1 MRSYLFSSIALIF
14 FAFSIAWGENAPET
28 SARKQIIC
36 TTFPMYQITRN
47 VAQGRDA
54 VDVQL
59 MLPAQLGCP
68 HDYALTPQDMQ
79 KLTGAKVLVVNGLGL
94 EEFLGAPVKNANPG
108 IVIVDSSEGIKN
120 LLEYKDE
127 DEHHEAEHD
136 HHVES
141 GDKENA
147 KHDAHAKNEHHPEH
161 GDAEHEHHHSGTNP
175 HLFASPHMTA
185 ILVENIAAGL
195 SKADPEG
202 AALYAKNAEAYAA
215 RMNRLA
221 DEFTAL
227 GKTLKNNRIVTQ
239 HGVFDYLSRD
249 IGLEVVA
256 VVQAHAGQEPSAAE
270 ILDII
275 KTVRDKKAGAIF
287 TEPQYP
293 VKVGQTIAKETG
305 IPTASLDPVA
315 TGPENA
321 SLDYYETVMR
331 KNMETLRATLGTK

>member
-1 MRSYLFSSIALIF
+1 MRSYFFSSIALIF
-14 FAFSIAWGENAPET
+14 FAFSIAWGEDASEI
-28 SARKQIIC
+28 SARKQILC

-47 VAQGRDA
+47 VTQGREG

-59 MLPAQLGCP
+59 MLPASLGCP

-94 EEFLGAPVKNANPG
+94 EEFLGAPVKNANPS

-127 DEHHEAEHD
+127 DECHD
-136 HHVES
+136 
-141 GDKENA
+141 A
-147 KHDAHAKNEHHPEH
+147 KHEHHAEH
-161 GDAEHEHHHSGTNP
+161 GDAEHEHHHTGTNP
-175 HLFASPHMTA
+175 HLFASPRMMA
-185 ILVENIAAGL
+185 RLAANIAAGL

-202 AALYAKNAEAYAA
+202 AALYAQNAEAYAA

-221 DEFTAL
+221 DEFSAL

-249 IGLEVVA
+249 IGLEVVT

-270 ILDII
+270 ILDIV

-287 TEPQYP
+287 TEPQYS
-293 VKVGQTIAKETG
+293 VKVGQTIANETG

-321 SLDYYETVMR
+321 PLDYYETVMR

>member
-1 MRSYLFSSIALIF
+1 MRSYFFSSIVLIL

-28 SARKQIIC
+28 SARKQILC
-36 TTFPMYQITRN
+36 ATFPMYQITRN
-47 VAQGRDA
+47 VTQGRKG

-59 MLPAQLGCP
+59 MLPASLGCP

-79 KLTGAKVLVVNGLGL
+79 KLAGAKVLVVNGLGL
-94 EEFLGAPVKNANPG
+94 EEFLGAPVKNANSG

-127 DEHHEAEHD
+127 DAHHEAEHE

-141 GDKENA
+141 GDKEHA
-147 KHDAHAKNEHHPEH
+147 GHDTLVKDEHHPGH
-161 GDAEHEHHHSGTNP
+161 GDAEHEHHHTGTNP
-175 HLFASPHMTA
+175 HLFASPRMVA
-185 ILVENIAAGL
+185 RLAANIAAGL
-195 SKADPEG
+195 SKADPED
-202 AALYAKNAEAYAA
+202 AALYAQNAEAYAA

-221 DEFTAL
+221 DEFSAL

-249 IGLEVVA
+249 MGLEIVA

-270 ILDII
+270 ILDIV
-275 KTVRDKKAGAIF
+275 KTVRDKKAGAVF

-293 VKVGQTIAKETG
+293 AKVGQTIAKETG
-305 IPTASLDPVA
+305 IPTAILDPVA

-321 SLDYYETVMR
+321 PVDYYETVMR

>member
-1 MRSYLFSSIALIF
+1 MRLYLFNSIVLTL
-14 FAFSIAWGENAPET
+14 FAFSIAWGENASET
-28 SARKQIIC
+28 PARKKILC
-36 TTFPMYQITRN
+36 TTFPMYQIARN
-47 VAQGRDA
+47 VAQGQGC
-54 VDVQL
+54 VEVQL
-59 MLPAQLGCP
+59 MLPASLGCP

-79 KLTGAKVLVVNGLGL
+79 KLTGAGVLVVNGLGL
-94 EEFLGAPVKNANPG
+94 EEFLGAPVKNANPA

-127 DEHHEAEHD
+127 DERH
-136 HHVES
+136 
-141 GDKENA
+141 K
-147 KHDAHAKNEHHPEH
+147 
-161 GDAEHEHHHSGTNP
+161 AEHEHHHSGTNP
-175 HLFASPHMTA
+175 HLFASPRMTA
-185 ILVENIAAGL
+185 ILAKNIAAGL

-202 AALYAKNAEAYAA
+202 AALYAKNAETYAT

-221 DEFTAL
+221 DDFSAI

-249 IGLEVVA
+249 MGLEIVA

-270 ILDII
+270 ILDIV

-293 VKVGQTIAKETG
+293 ARVGQTIAKETG
-305 IPTASLDPVA
+305 IPTAVLDPVA

-321 SLDYYETVMR
+321 PPDYYETVMR